1 MTSATRSFD
10 PRAVGRQEARAWA
23 TYYRREWRS
32 FLVASVGLVRAA
44 FRMSWPKTLFGAW
57 LVLRANQVWAP
68 FPDNDPD
75 AARRLMRRFYLML
88 GAPDPMRPAEL
99 EVEWWR
105 VHREH
110 QHQPGSTDEPLTD
123 ALAALYAHVYGVD
136 AASVR
141 GAAKLRA
148 EAMDVSD
155 RWVEGGCQADS
166 PMLGEERAL
175 LVRSYAS
182 LLAAVHR

>member
-10 PRAVGRQEARAWA
+10 PRAVGRLEARAWA

-32 FLVASVGLVRAA
+32 FLIASVGLVRSA
-44 FRMSWPKTLFGAW
+44 FRMSLPKTLFGAW

-75 AARRLMRRFYLML
+75 AARRLMRRFYVML
-88 GAPDPMRPAEL
+88 GAPDPARAAEL

-105 VHREH
+105 VPREH
-110 QHQPGSTDEPLTD
+110 QHQPGTADEPLTD

-136 AASVR
+136 PGGVR
-141 GAAKLRA
+141 EAAKLRA
-148 EAMDVSD
+148 EAMD
-155 RWVEGGCQADS
+155 
-166 PMLGEERAL
+166 
-175 LVRSYAS
+175 
-182 LLAAVHR
+182 